1 MQEQDESPAFVLYWD
16 SVKTIGSDK
25 RNTTTALTN
34 QRIIVML
41 ASNIELIRR
50 YFYNIYN

>member
-16 SVKTIGSDK
+16 SIKTINGDK
-25 RNTTTALTN
+25 RNTIATLIN

-41 ASNIELIRR
+41 AANIELIRR